1 MEQDPSS
8 FSPASYE
15 VDCSPLL
22 AEAAGGTF
30 ALDPFNVWHKNSLD
44 LLDKIA
50 LHLSAASPELA
61 KALAA
66 NRFDLKYLIREIV
79 NSDAYQLS
87 GTGASRAALP
97 KWYERARVRPLTAEE
112 LVASMRA
119 ANGFE
124 VNPKDPNPNWEYF
137 LRAFGEPNNGLGEFQ
152 GSLSENL
159 FLNNS
164 EQVRQLFRRKK
175 GNLADKVLTSTEPWE
190 QRVELMY
197 LSVLSRKPSPKELE
211 TFVSFI
217 KREPKPDGAVEDVQ
231 ARRRQRE
238 GTVLRVVVAV
248 GVRHHGVEAVET
260 AVEAHEHEHA
270 DVGDRGVERRALDEP
285 VEDRGEDD
293 AHEPH
298 EREAAETAHFAD
310 LEQNGAGTASCIH
323 STVEPWI

>member
-1 MEQDPSS
+1 MLFRSS
-8 FSPASYE
+8 HPE
-15 VDCSPLL
+15 LL
-22 AEAAGGTF
+22 KA
-30 ALDPFNVWHKNSLD
+30 
-44 LLDKIA
+44 
-50 LHLSAASPELA
+50 LA

-217 KREPKPDGAVEDVQ
+217 KREPKPDGAVED
-231 ARRRQRE
+231 AIW
-238 GTVLRVVVAV
+238 VLLNSSEFRFN
-248 GVRHHGVEAVET
+248 H
-260 AVEAHEHEHA
+260 
-270 DVGDRGVERRALDEP
+270 
-285 VEDRGEDD
+285 
-293 AHEPH
+293 
-298 EREAAETAHFAD
+298 
-310 LEQNGAGTASCIH
+310 
-323 STVEPWI
+323 